1 MQKTVRSLYIL
12 AALVFLLAG
21 CAPATPPTPS
31 AEEVANQVATSVA
44 MTVEA
49 QNAAATFIAET
60 EKAQMPP
67 EEPTVTEEP
76 EPVPTITPVS
86 PPTPTPIVIVPTS
99 GSGGGG
105 TIPRPEYACDVIH
118 KRPYDNTV
126 YRRNDPFDIRFAIF
140 NTGTATWAAGK
151 DLMFVSGTKLAPAFG
166 TLELPEMDPGDT
178 YDVGPY
184 DANAPAQRGT
194 YIMAFKLEGLSC
206 EIYVAI
212 KVE

>member
-12 AALVFLLAG
+12 AALVILLAG
-21 CAPATPPTPS
+21 CVPATPPTPS
-31 AEEVANQVATSVA
+31 AEEISNEVATSVA
-44 MTVEA
+44 LTVQA
-49 QNAAATFIAET
+49 QNAEATSIAET

-67 EEPTVTEEP
+67 EEPTETEEP
-76 EPVPTITPVS
+76 EPLPTLTPVN
-86 PPTPTPIVIVPTS
+86 PPTSTPIVIVPTQ

-105 TIPRPEYACDVIH
+105 APPKPEYACDVIH

-126 YRRNDPFDIRFAIF
+126 FRPNDPFDIRFAIL

-151 DLMFVSGTKLAPAFG
+151 DLMYVSGTKLTSGFG

-178 YDVGPY
+178 FDVGPY
-184 DANAPAQRGT
+184 DANAPAKRGT